1 MKHRKELM
9 IQTSTLFTIY
19 VYGWTE
25 VFDTRFTL
33 ITEGDWKPAEDGGKE
48 KEITFAY
55 DDSVYAAPLRMRPCE
70 KDTPMQEQF
79 YWDEFVKAKLKDKI
93 HV

>member
-1 MKHRKELM
+1 MKYRNELM

-19 VYGWTE
+19 VHGWTK
-25 VFDTRFTL
+25 VFDMKFTL
-33 ITEGDWKPAEDGGKE
+33 ITEGDWKPTEDGGKE

-55 DDSVYAAPLRMRPCE
+55 DESVYTAPLRMRPCG

-79 YWDEFVKAKLKDKI
+79 NWDEFVKAILKDNA